1 MIHGK
6 GYDGKNISHCYR
18 LLEMAIEIGEGKG
31 IIVRRQNREFLLSIR
46 RGEMD
51 YDQLIEGANLL
62 IEKMDKVFSDSN
74 LPDKIDSSLINDLLL
89 SMRKERYFD
98 TMVRYIEEKQN
109 NEILLHL
116 PDNKYP

>member
-1 MIHGK
+1 
-6 GYDGKNISHCYR
+6 
-18 LLEMAIEIGEGKG
+18 
-31 IIVRRQNREFLLSIR
+31 
-46 RGEMD
+46 
-51 YDQLIEGANLL
+51 
-62 IEKMDKVFSDSN
+62 MDKVFSDSN